1 MIAVLSNIF
10 AGISAAVASKEA
22 VEKGFEIIHEINISF
37 RPNLSLDIS

>member
-1 MIAVLSNIF
+1 MIVALSNIF
-10 AGISAAVASKEA
+10 AGISAVASKEA